1 MTLAVL
7 LGLIWRLVSGQP
19 TLPELIG
26 DHLVRLIPGEI
37 FEVGIQTLGPLAKKV
52 FVVALMIGQILI
64 GGGLAIALGWF
75 NQGAPDSLG
84 RTGRAF
90 GRAVVGA
97 LLAGGALTL
106 VLGGVGAFNLGIG
119 MLVLV
124 AVVYGAILTAI
135 DRQMASPVIKQG
147 GATAKSVWYPG
158 SPGFSRRGV
167 LVLAV
172 GAATAATAAAL
183 ASGAGQAPAELSP
196 NPSTNTPPPP
206 MTPDQA
212 AGSQPITAA
221 PTTSA
226 SPVASASTAP
236 AVAVT
241 PATAPTQAATSGS
254 ATIATA
260 PGTTSASLAMPDGA
274 VPRITPVA
282 DFYKVSKNFFSDP
295 RPDGNQWRL
304 RVEGMVN
311 QPRDFTLA
319 DLRAMPSVEKQHTLT
334 CISNDVGGDLIGNAS
349 WKGVRLADVLQKAGI
364 KDGVLK
370 VVLTGA
376 DGYQDSILLER
387 ALNLGSVLAYEMD
400 GAPLLPEHGFPL
412 RLLVPNIYGMK
423 NLKWITKIELVNND
437 FQGYWQQSGW
447 SDPAP
452 IKTMSRIDVAK
463 GGMANQPVSIAG
475 IAFAGERGIGAVQ
488 LSDDGGKT
496 WQAAQVEVTDAPNV
510 WSRWVARWIPKASGS
525 TRILVRAV
533 DGNGEIQT
541 SKTAAPFPDG
551 SSGWHSV
558 DVRVS

>member
-1 MTLAVL
+1 MTVTTLLALV
-7 LGLIWRLVSGQP
+7 WRLTSGQP

-52 FVVALMIGQILI
+52 FVVALMIGQIAV
-64 GGGLAIALGWF
+64 GGGLAVALSWF
-75 NQGAPDSLG
+75 DQGAPNSFG
-84 RTGRAF
+84 RTGRFF

-97 LLAGGALTL
+97 LLAGGVLTF
-106 VLGGVGAFNLGIG
+106 VLGGTGAFNLGIG
-119 MLVLV
+119 ILVLV
-124 AVVYGAILTAI
+124 AVVYGAILTWI
-135 DRQMASPVIKQG
+135 DRQAASPIVKQSG
-147 GATAKSVWYPG
+147 ETAKSIWYLG
-158 SPGFSRRGV
+158 SPSFSRRGV
-167 LVLAV
+167 LILAA

-183 ASGAGQAPAELSP
+183 ANGTGQAPAELSP
-196 NPSTNTPPPP
+196 APSTNTLPS
-206 MTPDQA
+206 T
-212 AGSQPITAA
+212 TA
-221 PTTSA
+221 PTQ
-226 SPVASASTAP
+226 TATGQP
-236 AVAVT
+236 TAVT
-241 PATAPTQAATSGS
+241 PATSAGTTPVSAAATAAPTPAVAAMPNAV
-254 ATIATA
+254 ATATA
-260 PGTTSASLAMPDGA
+260 PEQTTAVALAMPAGA

-311 QPRDFTLA
+311 QPQVFTLA

-387 ALNLGSVLAYEMD
+387 ALNPGAVLAYEMA
-400 GAPLLPEHGFPL
+400 GTPLPPEHGFPL

-463 GGMANQPVSIAG
+463 GGAVGQPASIAG

-488 LSDDGGKT
+488 ISDDGGKT
-496 WQAAQVEVTDAPNV
+496 WQAAQVETPDAPNV
-510 WSRWVARWIPKASGS
+510 WSRWVARWIPQTAG
-525 TRILVRAV
+525 TARILVRAV
-533 DGNGEIQT
+533 DGKGEIQT